1 MTMFRSGGKQYEW
14 TLLIDAFNNEI
25 LAQGLR
31 QAGRQQ
37 TLLPRLRRIAAA
49 FEVKEREDRPHRFP
63 QRPRGSST
71 PQGLLQSL

>member
-1 MTMFRSGGKQYEW
+1 MDTADRCFQQRDSG
-14 TLLIDAFNNEI
+14 T
-25 LAQGLR
+25 QGLR

-63 QRPRGSST
+63 QRPRGSLLLK
-71 PQGLLQSL
+71 GFLQSS